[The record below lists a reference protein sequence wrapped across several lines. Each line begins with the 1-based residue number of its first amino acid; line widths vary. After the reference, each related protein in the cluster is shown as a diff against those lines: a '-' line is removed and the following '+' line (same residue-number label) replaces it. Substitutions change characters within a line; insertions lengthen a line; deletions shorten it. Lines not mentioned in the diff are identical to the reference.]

1 MDASNLEN
9 IFLEIEETMF
19 GVTRILLREFE
30 TIFDH
35 HLSSKQ
41 QHLLFL
47 IAKKEIVS
55 VKDFA
60 DELNISSSA
69 VSQMLSKLE
78 EQRMVQRSIN
88 EENRRNIKI
97 ELDIEG
103 EKMIALMMEKR
114 NQMYSKYISKMSEE
128 DLMAFLV
135 ALKKFKDIII
145 DEQEKIN
152 K

>member
-1 MDASNLEN
+1 MGTSNLER
-9 IFLEIEETMF
+9 IFLEIEGAMF
-19 GVTRILLREFE
+19 GVSRMLIREFQ
-30 TIFDH
+30 TNFDH
-35 HLSSKQ
+35 VLTANQ

-78 EQRMVQRSIN
+78 ELRMIKRSIN
-88 EENRRNIKI
+88 EENRRNINI
-97 ELDIEG
+97 ALDIEG
-103 EKMIALMMEKR
+103 EKMIGMMMGKR

-128 DLMAFLV
+128 DLIGFLE
-135 ALKKFKDIII
+135 AINKFKNIIVE
-145 DEQEKIN
+145 EQEKKN